1 VAEKFRRPMANNSKA
16 QCPLGE
22 VWHLNNRINLKL
34 LDALTDEQLASTIAL
49 RGKAVTSYFA
59 HIHMARFY
67 WLQRRAPLLAK
78 RVKKL
83 STKTTTRAAL
93 RQALVDSGDAMGE
106 LFAQAEQTGQLKGI
120 PSKLGPVGF
129 LAYCVTHEG
138 HHRGQILLHLKISKM
153 PLDRATSYSLW
164 YWNKI

>member
-1 VAEKFRRPMANNSKA
+1 MAGNSKA
-16 QCPLGE
+16 ECPLAV

-34 LDALTDEQLASTIAL
+34 LDALTDEQLASTIGP

-83 STKTTTRAAL
+83 SSKTTSRTAL
-93 RQALVDSGDAMGE
+93 RQSLVDSANALGE
-106 LFAQAEQTGQLKGI
+106 LFAEAERTGQLKGI
-120 PSKLGPVGF
+120 SSKLGPVGF
-129 LAYCVTHEG
+129 LAYCVNHEG
-138 HHRGQILLHLKISKM
+138 HHRGQILLHLKIAKM
-153 PLDRATSYSLW
+153 PLDRAISYSLW